1 MEAGATRQ
9 RAQQVTRESIGT
21 LHVEIKWIPVMS
33 RLSRDTLSL
42 RNKSRENP
50 LSITTNLL
58 SSLRGLPPAAPAF
71 SFLPPS
77 YLVAIRFIEKPQI
90 INRNKYIIW
99 SNRNIS

>member
-42 RNKSRENP
+42 RNRKSPIHHHE
-50 LSITTNLL
+50 
-58 SSLRGLPPAAPAF
+58 SSLLPARPPAAPAF